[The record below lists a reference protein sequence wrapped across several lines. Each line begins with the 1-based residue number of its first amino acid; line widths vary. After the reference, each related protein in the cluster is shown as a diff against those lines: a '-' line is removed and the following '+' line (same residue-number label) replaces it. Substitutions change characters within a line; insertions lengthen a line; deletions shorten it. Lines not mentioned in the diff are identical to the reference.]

1 MSTRKF
7 RIIQSKTYSYSA
19 EILAMVSQ
27 ELYST
32 PVKISLHCAV
42 RTPLSQSPVVRKV
55 VMSMLLWSRRRFEGL
70 QENKIPKRKRSGVSR
85 VAVCQNSTPTSAGTS
100 RLHVALLFICKIYLP
115 WSLHLLK
122 LAACKNTVKSS
133 CLGAPFSTHDCFL
146 NYWNF
151 ASEEHKYI
159 HTYFYNLICLTISKD
174 GGNFGCSY
182 SWHDILNTLLS
193 ALVDGF
199 VSNIKS
205 CLLNVH
211 LQTLYSLLSKGKFEQ
226 CRL

>member
-70 QENKIPKRKRSGVSR
+70 QENKIPKGERSGVSR
-85 VAVCQNSTPTSAGTS
+85 VAVCQNSTPASAGTS
-100 RLHVALLFICKIYLP
+100 RLHVALLFICKVYLP

-122 LAACKNTVKSS
+122 LAACKNTV
-133 CLGAPFSTHDCFL
+133 
-146 NYWNF
+146 
-151 ASEEHKYI
+151 
-159 HTYFYNLICLTISKD
+159 
-174 GGNFGCSY
+174 
-182 SWHDILNTLLS
+182 
-193 ALVDGF
+193 
-199 VSNIKS
+199 
-205 CLLNVH
+205 
-211 LQTLYSLLSKGKFEQ
+211 
-226 CRL
+226 